1 MYVCLAFYDLELIS
15 SWNFL
20 VDSSGFSMWEIMS
33 SAKRDHFIYSF
44 LIWFFITS
52 SLCSDQTSR
61 FSKSAE
67 SRHAYFHVPTWTL
80 GGREG
85 NDEGGESST
94 RWYQL
99 NSRAHSP
106 VPSLL
111 HDDGVLG
118 SGGSSLQK
126 SREEEDALQTRFVQL
141 PACRPGLPQ
150 GNPDLSQNSARKK
163 KRDETDANCLMAC
176 FVFMF

>member
-1 MYVCLAFYDLELIS
+1 MGNHVICKEGPFYLFLSDLFFRYILALPY
-15 SWNFL
+15 
-20 VDSSGFSMWEIMS
+20 
-33 SAKRDHFIYSF
+33 R
-44 LIWFFITS
+44 
-52 SLCSDQTSR
+52 SDQTSR
-61 FSKSAE
+61 FSESAE
-67 SRHAYFHVPTWTL
+67 SRHACFHVPTWTL

-85 NDEGGESST
+85 NDEGGEASA
-94 RWYQL
+94 RWCQL
-99 NSRAHSP
+99 KSRAHGP

-150 GNPDLSQNSARKK
+150 GNPHLSQNSALKK
-163 KRDETDANCLMAC
+163 KRRDQCKLSDGLFC
-176 FVFMF
+176 FYVLNPNVPKRHLVVKTYITLCVLG